1 MKKIFTIFLLFLGV
15 LWAEDP
21 TITVVNS
28 GVVLPKI
35 IVKDNSNISD
45 IALKRSFYNIIVNDL
60 KVSSNFDVV
69 SDAAEKS
76 NYVFEYTLSQNG
88 NSLNLNVKIKAGGIE
103 KSNQTYTLNSIEQYP
118 FLAHKSIKASVNALG
133 LPPVE
138 WMDHKILIARNSS
151 SKRSQIIMADY
162 TLTYQKVLIDGG
174 LNLFPKWGNKEQT
187 MFYYTAYDNNMP
199 TLYRYNLNSNK
210 AYKILSSGG
219 MVVAS
224 DVSSDGNKLLIT
236 MAPKDQPDIYLY
248 DLNSK
253 KLTQLTN
260 YSGIDVNGNFIG
272 SNDDKMVFVS
282 DRLGYPNIF
291 LQNLDSSSGA
301 EQAVFHGKN
310 NSAVSTYKDF
320 LVYSSREANQYGV
333 FNIYLTSIN
342 GNDVRQL
349 TANGKNL
356 FPRFSSDGGS
366 IVFIKYLG
374 AQSALGVI
382 RVNANKTFYFPL
394 KLGKIQSIDW

>member
-1 MKKIFTIFLLFLGV
+1 MKKIVTVFLIFLGV

-21 TITVVNS
+21 VIDVVNS

-35 IVKDNSNISD
+35 IVKDNSNLSD
-45 IALKRSFYNIIVNDL
+45 INLKRSFYNIIVNDL
-60 KVSSNFDVV
+60 KVSSNFEVV
-69 SDAAEKS
+69 SDTNLEAT
-76 NYVFEYTLSQNG
+76 NYTFEYDLSKNG
-88 NSLNLNVKIKAGGIE
+88 DALNLNVKIKAGGVE
-103 KSNQTYTLNSIEQYP
+103 KSSQTYTLNGIEQYP
-118 FLAHKSIKASVNALG
+118 FLAHKSVKASVNALG
-133 LPPVE
+133 LAPVD

-151 SKRSQIIMADY
+151 SKKSQIIMADY
-162 TLTYQKVLIDGG
+162 TLTYQKVIINGG
-174 LNLFPKWGNKEQT
+174 LNLFPKWGNKEQSI
-187 MFYYTAYDNNMP
+187 FYYTAYDHDKP
-199 TLYRYNLNSNK
+199 TLYRYDLRTNK
-210 AYKILSSGG
+210 ANKILSSGG

-224 DVSSDGNKLLIT
+224 DVSLDGSKLLVT
-236 MAPKDQPDIYLY
+236 MAPKDQPDVYLY

-253 KLTQLTN
+253 NLTQLTN

-272 SNDDKMVFVS
+272 VDDSKFVFVS

-291 LQNLDSSSGA
+291 IQDINNETA
-301 EQAVFHGKN
+301 EQAVFHGRN

-320 LVYSSREANQYGV
+320 LVYSSREPNQVGV
-333 FNIYLTSIN
+333 FNIYLMSIN
-342 GNDVRQL
+342 STGIRQF

-394 KLGKIQSIDW
+394 KVGKIQSIDW

>member
-1 MKKIFTIFLLFLGV
+1 MKKFFTVFLLFAGV

-35 IVKDNSNISD
+35 IVKDNSNIND
-45 IALKRSFYNIIVNDL
+45 AALKRSFYNIIVNDL

-69 SDAAEKS
+69 SDATEKN
-76 NYVFEYTLSQNG
+76 NYVFEYALSQNG

-103 KSNQTYTLNSIEQYP
+103 KSNQTYTLNSIDQYP
-118 FLAHKSIKASVNALG
+118 FLAHKSIKASVSALG
-133 LPPVE
+133 LPPID

-151 SKRSQIIMADY
+151 SKRSQIIIADY
-162 TLTYQKVLIDGG
+162 TLTYQKVIIDGG

-187 MFYYTAYDNNMP
+187 IFYYTAYDNNMP

-210 AYKILSSGG
+210 ANKILSSGG

-248 DLNSK
+248 DLSSK

-272 SNDDKMVFVS
+272 NNDDKMVFVS

-291 LQNLDSSSGA
+291 LKNLDGSSGA

>member
-1 MKKIFTIFLLFLGV
+1 MKKIILFLLVFLGIS
-15 LWAEDP
+15 WAEDP
-21 TITVVNS
+21 IIDVINKAE
-28 GVVLPKI
+28 VLPKI
-35 IVKDNSNISD
+35 IIKDNSKLDDLN
-45 IALKRSFYNIIVNDL
+45 LKRSFYNILINDL
-60 KVSSNFDVV
+60 KVSSNFEIVEQANE
-69 SDAAEKS
+69 SS
-76 NYVFEYTLSQNG
+76 NYVFEYILSRNG
-88 NSLNLNVKIKAGGIE
+88 NALSLNVIIKAGGNE
-103 KSNQTYTLNSIEQYP
+103 KSNQTYTLNSVEQYP
-118 FLAHKSIKASVNALG
+118 FLAHKSVKESVGALG
-133 LPPVE
+133 LSPVE

-151 SKRSQIIMADY
+151 SKKSQIIVADY
-162 TLTYQKVLIDGG
+162 TLTYQKVIVDGG

-187 MFYYTAYDNNMP
+187 VFYYTAYDHEMP
-199 TLYRYNLNSNK
+199 TLYRYDLNTNK
-210 AYKILSSGG
+210 ANKILSSGG

-224 DVSSDGNKLLIT
+224 DVNSEGNKLLVT
-236 MAPKDQPDIYLY
+236 MAPKDQPDVYLY

-253 KLTQLTN
+253 NLKQLTN

-272 SNDDKMVFVS
+272 EDQSKVVFVS

-291 LQNLDSSSGA
+291 IQDLNNNSA
-301 EQAVFHGKN
+301 EQVVFHGRN

-320 LVYSSREANQYGV
+320 LVYSSREPNQAGV
-333 FNIYLTSIN
+333 FNIYLMSIN
-342 GNDVRQL
+342 SDYIRQL

-394 KLGKIQSIDW
+394 KVGKIQSIDW

>member
-1 MKKIFTIFLLFLGV
+1 MKKIVTVFLIFLGV

-21 TITVVNS
+21 VIDVVNS

-35 IVKDNSNISD
+35 IVKDNSNLSD
-45 IALKRSFYNIIVNDL
+45 INLKRSFYNIIVNDL
-60 KVSSNFDVV
+60 KVSSNFEVV
-69 SDAAEKS
+69 SDTNLEAT
-76 NYVFEYTLSQNG
+76 NYTFEYDLSKNG
-88 NSLNLNVKIKAGGIE
+88 DALNLNVKIKAGGVE
-103 KSNQTYTLNSIEQYP
+103 KSSQTYTLNGIEQYP
-118 FLAHKSIKASVNALG
+118 FLAHKSVKASVNALG
-133 LPPVE
+133 LAPVD

-151 SKRSQIIMADY
+151 SKKSQIIMADY
-162 TLTYQKVLIDGG
+162 TLTYQKVIINGG
-174 LNLFPKWGNKEQT
+174 LNLFPKWGNKEQSI
-187 MFYYTAYDNNMP
+187 FYYTAYDHDKP
-199 TLYRYNLNSNK
+199 TLYRYDLRTNK
-210 AYKILSSGG
+210 ANKILSSGG

-224 DVSSDGNKLLIT
+224 DVSLDGSKLLVT
-236 MAPKDQPDIYLY
+236 MAPKDQPDVYLY

-253 KLTQLTN
+253 NLTQLTN

-272 SNDDKMVFVS
+272 VDDSKFVFVS

-291 LQNLDSSSGA
+291 IQDINNGTT
-301 EQAVFHGKN
+301 EQAVFHGRN

-320 LVYSSREANQYGV
+320 LVYSSREPNQVGV
-333 FNIYLTSIN
+333 FNIYLMSIN
-342 GNDVRQL
+342 STGIRQF

-394 KLGKIQSIDW
+394 KVGKIQSIDW

>member
-1 MKKIFTIFLLFLGV
+1 MKKFFTIFLLFLGV

-187 MFYYTAYDNNMP
+187 IFYYTAYDNNMP

>member
-1 MKKIFTIFLLFLGV
+1 MKRKFVIFLVFLGS

-21 TITVVNS
+21 IIDIVNS
-28 GVVLPKI
+28 GAILPKI
-35 IVKDNSNISD
+35 IVKDNSNLND
-45 IALKRSFYNIIVNDL
+45 ADLKKSFYNIIVNDL
-60 KVSSNFDVV
+60 KVSSNFEIV
-69 SDAAEKS
+69 SEGFEAS
-76 NYVFEYTLSQNG
+76 NYTFEYTLNKNG
-88 NSLNLNVKIKAGGIE
+88 NDLNLNVKTKVGSSL
-103 KSNQTYTLNSIEQYP
+103 KSEQNYTLSGLEQYP
-118 FLAHKSIKASVNALG
+118 FLAHKSVKAFVNVLG
-133 LPPVE
+133 LAPVD

-151 SKRSQIIMADY
+151 SKKSQIIMADY
-162 TLTYQKVLIDGG
+162 TLTYQKIIVDGG

-187 MFYYTAYDNNMP
+187 LFYYTAYDHDKP
-199 TLYRYNLNSNK
+199 TLYRYDLNVNK
-210 AYKILSSGG
+210 ASKILSSGG

-224 DVSSDGNKLLIT
+224 DVNADGTKLLVT
-236 MAPKDQPDIYLY
+236 MAPKDQPDVYLY

-253 KLTQLTN
+253 VLTQLTT

-272 SNDDKMVFVS
+272 LDDSKIVFVS

-291 LQNLDSSSGA
+291 MKDLNNGSI
-301 EQAVFHGKN
+301 EQVVFHGRN

-320 LVYSSREANQYGV
+320 LVYSSREPNQAGV
-333 FNIYLTSIN
+333 FNIYLMSIHS
-342 GNDVRQL
+342 DYIRQL

-374 AQSALGVI
+374 MQSALGVI

-394 KLGKIQSIDW
+394 KVGKIQSIDW

>member
-1 MKKIFTIFLLFLGV
+1 MKKIFTIFLFFLGT

-28 GVVLPKI
+28 GVALPKI
-35 IVKDNSNISD
+35 IVKDNSNLD
-45 IALKRSFYNIIVNDL
+45 NPALKRSFYNIIVNDL
-60 KVSSNFDVV
+60 KVSSNFEVV
-69 SDAAEKS
+69 SDASEQS
-76 NYVFEYTLSQNG
+76 NYVFEYSLSRNN

-103 KSNQTYTLNSIEQYP
+103 KSNQTYTLNGIEQYP
-118 FLAHKSIKASVNALG
+118 FLAHKSVKSSVSVLG
-133 LPPVE
+133 LPPID
-138 WMDHKILIARNSS
+138 WMDHKILISRNSS
-151 SKRSQIIMADY
+151 SRKSQIIIADY
-162 TLTYQKVLIDGG
+162 TLTYQKVIIDGG

-187 MFYYTAYDNNMP
+187 IFYYTAYDNNMP
-199 TLYRYNLNSNK
+199 TLYRYDLNSNK
-210 AYKILSSGG
+210 ANKILSSGG

-248 DLNSK
+248 ELNNK
-253 KLTQLTN
+253 KITQLTN

-272 SNDDKMVFVS
+272 NDDNKIVFVS

-291 LQNLDSSSGA
+291 LQNLNSTSGA
-301 EQAVFHGKN
+301 EQVVFHGRN

-320 LVYSSREANQYGV
+320 LVYSSREPNQYGV
-333 FNIYLTSIN
+333 FNIYLMSLN
-342 GNDVRQL
+342 SNDIRQL

-394 KLGKIQSIDW
+394 KIGKIQSIDW

>member
-1 MKKIFTIFLLFLGV
+1 MKKIVAIFLVFLGS

-21 TITVVNS
+21 VIDVVNS

-35 IVKDNSNISD
+35 IVKDNSNLSD
-45 IALKRSFYNIIVNDL
+45 ENLKKSFYNIIVNDL
-60 KVSSNFDVV
+60 KVSSNFEVV
-69 SDAAEKS
+69 ANATETS
-76 NYVFEYTLSQNG
+76 NYTFEYTLNKNG
-88 NSLNLNVKIKAGGIE
+88 NTLSLNVKIKAGGSD
-103 KSNQTYTLNSIEQYP
+103 KSEQTYTLNGLEQYP
-118 FLAHKSIKASVNALG
+118 FLAHKSVKASVNALG
-133 LPPVE
+133 LAPVD

-151 SKRSQIIMADY
+151 SKKSQIIMADY
-162 TLTYQKVLIDGG
+162 TLTYQKVIVDGG

-187 MFYYTAYDNNMP
+187 LFYYTVYDHDKP
-199 TLYRYNLNSNK
+199 TLYRYDLNTNK
-210 AYKILSSGG
+210 ASKILSSGG

-224 DVSSDGNKLLIT
+224 DVSVDGSKLLVT
-236 MAPKDQPDIYLY
+236 MAPKDQPDVYLY
-248 DLNSK
+248 DLNTK
-253 KLTQLTN
+253 NLTQLTN

-272 SNDDKMVFVS
+272 SDDSKVVFVS

-291 LQNLDSSSGA
+291 MQDLNSNSA
-301 EQAVFHGKN
+301 EQVVFHGRN

-320 LVYSSREANQYGV
+320 LVYSSREPNQAGV
-333 FNIYLTSIN
+333 FNIYLMSIN
-342 GNDVRQL
+342 SDYIRQL
-349 TANGKNL
+349 TVNGKNL

-394 KLGKIQSIDW
+394 RVGKIQSIDW